1 MNILQKFLVELTKD
15 KSETKPLTVEYGR
28 EKYLKTINDIV
39 YMWQSS
45 MYEKCPNTGKCGP
58 EKTPYLDTF
67 HAMLMSKVTM
77 EVLD

>member
-1 MNILQKFLVELTKD
+1 MQKFLVELTKD
-15 KSETKPLTVEYGR
+15 KGETKPLTVEYGR

-45 MYEKCPNTGKCGP
+45 MYEKCPNTGKYGP

-67 HAMLMSKVTM
+67 HAMLTSKVTM